1 VSHLDAGR
9 RAGQRNA
16 AGIRAGNCPGI
27 AGGRLVTVLECGHL
41 STLERPQ
48 AVTEALVDWMQA

>member
-1 VSHLDAGR
+1 MLGR

-16 AGIRAGNCPGI
+16 AGISAGNCPWI
-27 AGGRLVTVLECGHL
+27 AGGRVVTVLECGHL